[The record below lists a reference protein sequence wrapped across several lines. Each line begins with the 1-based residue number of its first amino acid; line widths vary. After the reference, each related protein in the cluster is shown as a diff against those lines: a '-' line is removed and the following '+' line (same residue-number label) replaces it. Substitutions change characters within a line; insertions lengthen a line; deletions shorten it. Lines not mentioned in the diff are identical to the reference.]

1 MNQIHDEVTG
11 NAQAVAVQK
20 LGWWQTLFSI
30 LASVGGVQ
38 SWSHFE
44 RDTKHGSPLRYIVV
58 LGGLLFAFIMLH
70 VWVVHLVLRHA
81 GLE

>member
-1 MNQIHDEVTG
+1 MNKLQNEVAG
-11 NAQAVAVQK
+11 AIQGAAVQK

-44 RDTKHGSPLRYIVV
+44 RDTTRGSPRRYIVV
-58 LGGLLFAFIMLH
+58 LAGLLFAYVMLH
-70 VWVVHLVLRHA
+70 VLVVHLVLRHA